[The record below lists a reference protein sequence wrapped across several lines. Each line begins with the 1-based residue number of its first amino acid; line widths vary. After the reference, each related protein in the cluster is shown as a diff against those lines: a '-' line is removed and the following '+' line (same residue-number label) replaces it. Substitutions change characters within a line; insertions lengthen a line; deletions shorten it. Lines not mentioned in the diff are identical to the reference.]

1 MSTSALAIWDPIEEG
16 KKIIVN
22 HGSSPKPARKAVESN
37 GSFCR
42 FQGRTVA
49 IAAQPQ

>member
-22 HGSSPKPARKAVESN
+22 HGSSPKPARKAVEIN
-37 GSFCR
+37 GSFCL
-42 FQGRTVA
+42 QGRTVA